1 MKNRKLRIL
10 SALLALA
17 MLLAL
22 VPTAA
27 FAAGDDGYTLSYRN
41 NSDGTVTVTG
51 YTGTINGAVTIPA
64 KINEKT
70 VTEIGVSAFIYCHG
84 MTSLVIPGSVK
95 TIGTTAFYGCDA
107 LKSITLEEGVE
118 AIGTQA
124 FINCSKLTSIKIP
137 ASVKTIGDS
146 AFYGCGSL
154 ETVTLENGVE
164 KIDQQA
170 FANCSKIT
178 HIEIPASVKTIG
190 TLAFSGC
197 KSLEAVTVPGSVTAI
212 GSAAFSGCS
221 SLETVTLQEGIKTIG
236 TQAFENCSKITSI
249 VIPKSVTTIGVQA
262 FVSNK
267 ALRTVYFT
275 PGSQLE
281 AVASSAFIGC
291 SNLESIYY
299 EEDNNIN
306 WGNSPVR
313 GSPWVVSFDTDG
325 GSGVAE
331 QFVKNKL
338 RAERPAEDPT
348 KEGYQFAGWYADK
361 DCTQPFDFEN
371 TAITGKTNVYAK
383 WSLVW
388 SPMEKARYKLTLA
401 DCTAEVDG
409 KEVESGAYV
418 QADKT
423 VTLKLTASVDN
434 MKFGGFVL
442 SKNQDTLQYDPADP
456 TKATF
461 TMPEAAV
468 DVTVQLNHEDVADD
482 GLDAASV
489 ITGVAVGT
497 GTAVLAYHIGTELYA
512 EQVLGAGVAVPK
524 TRGDVALK
532 AWELAGKP
540 AVENAAVAPE
550 EAAQAQQ
557 WVLESGLME
566 NQKDGTFH
574 PEKRMGKLKALRV
587 LEKAQKM
594 G

>member
-27 FAAGDDGYTLSYRN
+27 FAAGDDGYTLNYRYN
-41 NSDGTVTVTG
+41 GDGTVTVTG
-51 YTGTINGAVTIPA
+51 YTGIINGAVTIPA
-64 KINEKT
+64 KIDGKT
-70 VTEIGVSAFIYCHG
+70 VADVGMHAFANCDTLKELTVAAKSINMHAFAGCKNLETLTIESGVE
-84 MTSLVIPGSVK
+84 
-95 TIGTTAFYGCDA
+95 TIGQ
-107 LKSITLEEGVE
+107 
-118 AIGTQA
+118 QA
-124 FINCSKLTSIKIP
+124 FNNCSKITRIKIP
-137 ASVKTIGDS
+137 ASVKTIGTS
-146 AFYGCGSL
+146 AFSGCESLEAVTVEAVTGSVTTIGEAAFLNCNSL
-154 ETVTLENGVE
+154 ETVTLEEG
-164 KIDQQA
+164 IQTIGAQA

-178 HIEIPASVKTIG
+178 NLVIPASVETIG
-190 TLAFSGC
+190 QLAF
-197 KSLEAVTVPGSVTAI
+197 
-212 GSAAFSGCS
+212 AFD
-221 SLETVTLQEGIKTIG
+221 
-236 TQAFENCSKITSI
+236 
-249 VIPKSVTTIGVQA
+249 
-262 FVSNK
+262 K
-267 ALRTVYFT
+267 ALKTVYFMPSSKLKT
-275 PGSQLE
+275 VDS
-281 AVASSAFIGC
+281 VAFNGC
-291 SNLESIYY
+291 DNLESIYY
-299 EEDNNIN
+299 EGNNNVN
-306 WGNSPVR
+306 WGSNPIK
-313 GSPWVVSFDTDG
+313 GSPWVVAFNTDG
-325 GSGVAE
+325 GSEVAE
-331 QFVKNKL
+331 QFVKNDL
-338 RAERPAEDPT
+338 RAEKPAEDPT

-423 VTLKLTASVDN
+423 VTLKLT
-434 MKFGGFVL
+434 
-442 SKNQDTLQYDPADP
+442 
-456 TKATF
+456 
-461 TMPEAAV
+461 
-468 DVTVQLNHEDVADD
+468 VQLNHEDVADD

-512 EQVLGAGVAVPK
+512 EQVLGAGVTVPR

-574 PEKRMGKLKALRV
+574 PEKWMSKLAALRV

>member
-41 NSDGTVTVTG
+41 NGDGTVTVTG
-51 YTGTINGAVTIPA
+51 YTGIINGAVTIPA
-64 KINEKT
+64 EIDGKT
-70 VTEIGVSAFIYCHG
+70 VAEVGMQAF
-84 MTSLVIPGSVK
+84 
-95 TIGTTAFYGCDA
+95 ADCDTLKELTVA
-107 LKSITLEEGVE
+107 AKSINMHAFAGCKNLETLTIESGVE
-118 AIGTQA
+118 KISDAA
-124 FINCSKLTSIKIP
+124 FFDCS
-137 ASVKTIGDS
+137 
-146 AFYGCGSL
+146 SL

-164 KIDQQA
+164 TIGQQA
-170 FANCSKIT
+170 FNNCSKIT
-178 HIEIPASVKTIG
+178 SIEIPASVKTIG
-190 TLAFSGC
+190 TSAFSGC
-197 KSLEAVTVPGSVTAI
+197 KSLEAVTVKAVTGSVTTI
-212 GSAAFSGCS
+212 GEAAFLNCS
-221 SLETVTLQEGIKTIG
+221 SLETVTLEEGIQTIG
-236 TQAFENCSKITSI
+236 TQAFANCSKITNL
-249 VIPKSVTTIGVQA
+249 VIPASVETIGQLA
-262 FVSNK
+262 FASDK
-267 ALRTVYFT
+267 ALKTVYFMPNSKLKT
-275 PGSQLE
+275 VGS
-281 AVASSAFIGC
+281 VAFNRC
-291 SNLESIYY
+291 DNLESIYY
-299 EEDNNIN
+299 EGNNNVN
-306 WGNSPVR
+306 WGSNPIK

-331 QFVKNKL
+331 QFVKNNQFAKK
-338 RAERPAEDPT
+338 PVEDPT
-348 KEGYQFAGWYADK
+348 KEGYLFAGWYADK

-371 TAITGKTNVYAK
+371 TAITGKTNVCAK

-388 SPMEKARYKLTLA
+388 SPMEKARYKLTLT
-401 DCTAEVDG
+401 DCSAEVDG
-409 KEVESGAYV
+409 QEVESGAYV

-468 DVTVQLNHEDVADD
+468 DVTVQLNHEEAADD

-489 ITGVAVGT
+489 ITGVAVGA
-497 GTAVLAYHIGTELYA
+497 GAAVLAYHIGTEVYA
-512 EQVLGAGVAVPK
+512 EQVLGAGVAVPR

-574 PEKRMGKLKALRV
+574 PEKWMSRLAALRV
-587 LEKAQKM
+587 LDKAQKM

>member
-1 MKNRKLRIL
+1 MKTRKLRIL

-27 FAAGDDGYTLSYRN
+27 FAAGDDGYTLRYESN
-41 NSDGTVTVTG
+41 GTDTVKVTG

-64 KINEKT
+64 TVEINGKSYT
-70 VTEIGVSAFIYCHG
+70 VTEVGIGVFNNCNGLTELTVAAKKINNQAFVWCKNLKTLTIESSVEKISDAAFFGCS
-84 MTSLVIPGSVK
+84 SLETV
-95 TIGTTAFYGCDA
+95 
-107 LKSITLEEGVE
+107 TLENGVE
-118 AIGTQA
+118 TIGTQA

-146 AFYGCGSL
+146 AFLGCSSL
-154 ETVTLENGVE
+154 ETVTLEEG
-164 KIDQQA
+164 IQTIGAQA

-178 HIEIPASVKTIG
+178 NLVIPASVETIG
-190 TLAFSGC
+190 QLAF
-197 KSLEAVTVPGSVTAI
+197 
-212 GSAAFSGCS
+212 AFD
-221 SLETVTLQEGIKTIG
+221 I
-236 TQAFENCSKITSI
+236 
-249 VIPKSVTTIGVQA
+249 
-262 FVSNK
+262 
-267 ALRTVYFT
+267 ALKTVYFKPSSKLKT
-275 PGSQLE
+275 VGS
-281 AVASSAFIGC
+281 VAFNRC
-291 SNLESIYY
+291 DNLESIYY
-299 EEDNNIN
+299 EENNNVN
-306 WGNSPVR
+306 WGSNPIK
-313 GSPWVVSFDTDG
+313 GSPWVVAFNTDG
-325 GSGVAE
+325 GSEVAE
-331 QFVKNKL
+331 QFVKNNL

-361 DCTQPFDFEN
+361 DCTQSFDFEN

-468 DVTVQLNHEDVADD
+468 DVTVQLNHEDAADD

-512 EQVLGAGVAVPK
+512 EQVLGAGVAVPR

-574 PEKRMGKLKALRV
+574 PEKWMSRLAALRV
-587 LEKAQKM
+587 LDKAQKM

>member
-27 FAAGDDGYTLSYRN
+27 FAAGDSYTLSYSDN
-41 NSDGTVTVTG
+41 NDGTVTVIG
-51 YTGTINGAVTIPA
+51 YTGTINGALTIPA
-64 KINEKT
+64 EIYGKT
-70 VTEIGVSAFIYCHG
+70 VADVR
-84 MTSLVIPGSVK
+84 M
-95 TIGTTAFYGCDA
+95 
-107 LKSITLEEGVE
+107 
-118 AIGTQA
+118 
-124 FINCSKLTSIKIP
+124 
-137 ASVKTIGDS
+137 
-146 AFYGCGSL
+146 
-154 ETVTLENGVE
+154 
-164 KIDQQA
+164 QA
-170 FANCSKIT
+170 FANCDTLKELTVAAKSINMHAFAGCKNLETLTIKSGVETIGQQAFNNCSKIT
-178 HIEIPASVKTIG
+178 SIEIPASVKTIG
-190 TLAFSGC
+190 TSAFSGC
-197 KSLEAVTVPGSVTAI
+197 KSLEAVTVEAVTGSVTTI
-212 GSAAFSGCS
+212 GEAAFLNCS
-221 SLETVTLQEGIKTIG
+221 SLETVTLKEGIQTIG
-236 TQAFENCSKITSI
+236 MQAFANCSKITNL
-249 VIPKSVTTIGVQA
+249 VIPASVETIGQLA
-262 FVSNK
+262 FAFDK
-267 ALRTVYFT
+267 ALKTVYFT
-275 PGSQLE
+275 PISKLKTVGS
-281 AVASSAFIGC
+281 VAFNGC
-291 SNLESIYY
+291 DNLESIYY
-299 EEDNNIN
+299 EGNNNVN
-306 WGNSPVR
+306 WGSNPIK
-313 GSPWVVSFDTDG
+313 GSPWVVAFNTDG
-325 GSGVAE
+325 GSEVAE
-331 QFVKNKL
+331 QFVKNNH

-371 TAITGKTNVYAK
+371 TAITGKTNAYAK

-497 GTAVLAYHIGTELYA
+497 GTAVLAYHIGTEVYA
-512 EQVLGAGVAVPK
+512 EQVLGAGVAVPR

-532 AWELAGKP
+532 AWKLAGNP

-557 WVLESGLME
+557 WVLENGLME

-574 PEKRMGKLKALRV
+574 PEKRMSKLAALRV
-587 LEKAQKM
+587 LDKAQKM

>member
-41 NSDGTVTVTG
+41 NGDGTVTVTG
-51 YTGTINGAVTIPA
+51 YTGIINGAVTIPA
-64 KINEKT
+64 EIDGKT
-70 VTEIGVSAFIYCHG
+70 VAEVGMQAF
-84 MTSLVIPGSVK
+84 
-95 TIGTTAFYGCDA
+95 ADCDTLKELMVA
-107 LKSITLEEGVE
+107 AKSINMHAFAGCKNLETLTIESGVE
-118 AIGTQA
+118 KISDAA
-124 FINCSKLTSIKIP
+124 FFDCS
-137 ASVKTIGDS
+137 
-146 AFYGCGSL
+146 SL

-164 KIDQQA
+164 TIGQQA
-170 FANCSKIT
+170 FNNCSKIT
-178 HIEIPASVKTIG
+178 SIEIPASVKTIG
-190 TLAFSGC
+190 TSAFSGC
-197 KSLEAVTVPGSVTAI
+197 KSLEAVTVKAVTGSVTTI
-212 GSAAFSGCS
+212 GEAAFLNCS
-221 SLETVTLQEGIKTIG
+221 SLETVTLEEGIQTIG
-236 TQAFENCSKITSI
+236 TQAFANCSKITNL
-249 VIPKSVTTIGVQA
+249 VIPASVETIGQLA
-262 FVSNK
+262 FAFDK
-267 ALRTVYFT
+267 ALKTVYFMPNSKLKT
-275 PGSQLE
+275 VGS
-281 AVASSAFIGC
+281 VAFNRC
-291 SNLESIYY
+291 DNLESIYY
-299 EEDNNIN
+299 EGNNNVN
-306 WGNSPVR
+306 WGSNPIK
-313 GSPWVVSFDTDG
+313 GSPWVVAFNTDG
-325 GSGVAE
+325 GSEVAE
-331 QFVKNKL
+331 QFVKNNL
-338 RAERPAEDPT
+338 RAEKPAEDPT
-348 KEGYQFAGWYADK
+348 KEGYLFAGWYADK
-361 DCTQPFDFEN
+361 DCTQPFNFEN

-409 KEVESGAYV
+409 REVESGAYV

-468 DVTVQLNHEDVADD
+468 DVTVQLNHEDVEEDS
-482 GLDAASV
+482 GWDAGTV
-489 ITGVAVGT
+489 VTTAVLGT
-497 GTAVLAYHIGTELYA
+497 GMAVLAYHIGTEVYA
-512 EQVLGAGVAVPK
+512 EQVLGAGVAVPR

-587 LEKAQKM
+587 LDKAQKM

>member
-27 FAAGDDGYTLSYRN
+27 FAAGDSYTLIYSDN
-41 NSDGTVTVTG
+41 NDDTVTVIG
-51 YTGTINGAVTIPA
+51 YTGTINGALTIPA
-64 KINEKT
+64 TIAGKEVAEVRMQAFANCDTLKELT
-70 VTEIGVSAFIYCHG
+70 VA
-84 MTSLVIPGSVK
+84 
-95 TIGTTAFYGCDA
+95 A
-107 LKSITLEEGVE
+107 KSINMHAFVGCKNLETLTIKSGVE
-118 AIGTQA
+118 KISDAA
-124 FINCSKLTSIKIP
+124 FFGCS
-137 ASVKTIGDS
+137 
-146 AFYGCGSL
+146 SL

-164 KIDQQA
+164 TIGAQA

-178 HIEIPASVKTIG
+178 NLVIPASVTTIG
-190 TLAFSGC
+190 
-197 KSLEAVTVPGSVTAI
+197 E
-212 GSAAFSGCS
+212 AAFLNCS
-221 SLETVTLQEGIKTIG
+221 SLETVTLEEGIQTIG
-236 TQAFENCSKITSI
+236 KQAFANCSKITNL
-249 VIPKSVTTIGVQA
+249 VIPASVETIGQLA
-262 FVSNK
+262 FAFDI
-267 ALRTVYFT
+267 ALKTVYFKPSSKLKT
-275 PGSQLE
+275 VGS
-281 AVASSAFIGC
+281 VAFNGC
-291 SNLESIYY
+291 DNLESIYY
-299 EEDNNIN
+299 EENNNVN
-306 WGNSPVR
+306 WGSNPIK
-313 GSPWVVSFDTDG
+313 GSPWVVAFNTDG
-325 GSGVAE
+325 GSEVAE
-331 QFVKNKL
+331 QFVKNNH

-361 DCTQPFDFEN
+361 DCTQPFDFEK
-371 TAITGKTNVYAK
+371 TDITGKTNVYAK

-409 KEVESGAYV
+409 REVESGAYV

-442 SKNQDTLQYDPADP
+442 SKNQDTLQYDLADP

-461 TMPEAAV
+461 TMPEGAV

-489 ITGVAVGT
+489 ITGVAIGA
-497 GTAVLAYHIGTELYA
+497 GTAVLAYHIGTEVYA
-512 EQVLGAGVAVPK
+512 EQVLGAGVAVPR

>member
-1 MKNRKLRIL
+1 MKTRKLRIL

-27 FAAGDDGYTLSYRN
+27 FAAGDSYTLRYSDN
-41 NSDGTVTVTG
+41 NDDTVTITG
-51 YTGTINGAVTIPA
+51 YTGTINGALTIPA
-64 KINEKT
+64 KIDGKT
-70 VTEIGVSAFIYCHG
+70 VADVEMQAF
-84 MTSLVIPGSVK
+84 
-95 TIGTTAFYGCDA
+95 ANCDTLKELTVA
-107 LKSITLEEGVE
+107 AKSINMHAFVGCKNLETLTIESGVE
-118 AIGTQA
+118 KISDAA
-124 FINCSKLTSIKIP
+124 FFGCS
-137 ASVKTIGDS
+137 
-146 AFYGCGSL
+146 SL

-164 KIDQQA
+164 TIGAQA

-178 HIEIPASVKTIG
+178 NLVIPASVTTIG
-190 TLAFSGC
+190 
-197 KSLEAVTVPGSVTAI
+197 E
-212 GSAAFSGCS
+212 AAFLNCS
-221 SLETVTLQEGIKTIG
+221 SLETVTLEEGIQTIG
-236 TQAFENCSKITSI
+236 KQAFANCSKITNL
-249 VIPKSVTTIGVQA
+249 VIPVSVETIGQLA
-262 FVSNK
+262 FAFDI
-267 ALRTVYFT
+267 ALKTVYFKPSSKLKT
-275 PGSQLE
+275 VGS
-281 AVASSAFIGC
+281 VAFNGC
-291 SNLESIYY
+291 DNLESIYY
-299 EEDNNIN
+299 EGNNNVN
-306 WGNSPVR
+306 WGSNPIK
-313 GSPWVVSFDTDG
+313 GSPWVVAFNTDG
-325 GSGVAE
+325 GSEVAE
-331 QFVKNKL
+331 QFVKNYL
-338 RAERPAEDPT
+338 RAEKPAEDPT
-348 KEGYQFAGWYADK
+348 KEGYLFAGWYADK
-361 DCTQPFDFEN
+361 DCTQPFVFEN

-409 KEVESGAYV
+409 REVESGAYV

-461 TMPEAAV
+461 TMPEGAV
-468 DVTVQLNHEDVADD
+468 DVTVQLNHEEAADD

-497 GTAVLAYHIGTELYA
+497 GTAVLAYHIGTEVYA
-512 EQVLGAGVAVPK
+512 EQVLGAGVAVPR

-566 NQKDGTFH
+566 NQKDDTFH

-594 G
+594 D

>member
-1 MKNRKLRIL
+1 
-10 SALLALA
+10 

-41 NSDGTVTVTG
+41 NGDGTVTVTG
-51 YTGTINGAVTIPA
+51 YTGIINGAVTIPA
-64 KINEKT
+64 EIDGKT
-70 VTEIGVSAFIYCHG
+70 VAEVGMQAFANYD
-84 MTSLVIPGSVK
+84 TLKELTV
-95 TIGTTAFYGCDA
+95 AA
-107 LKSITLEEGVE
+107 KSINMHAFAGCKNLETLTIESGVE
-118 AIGTQA
+118 KISDAA
-124 FINCSKLTSIKIP
+124 FFDCS
-137 ASVKTIGDS
+137 
-146 AFYGCGSL
+146 SL

-164 KIDQQA
+164 TIGQQA
-170 FANCSKIT
+170 FNNCSKIT
-178 HIEIPASVKTIG
+178 SIEIPASVKTIG
-190 TLAFSGC
+190 TSAFSGC
-197 KSLEAVTVPGSVTAI
+197 KSLEAVTGSVTTI
-212 GSAAFSGCS
+212 GEAAFLNCS
-221 SLETVTLQEGIKTIG
+221 SLETVTLEEGIQTIG
-236 TQAFENCSKITSI
+236 TQAFANCSKITNL
-249 VIPKSVTTIGVQA
+249 VIPASVETIGQLA
-262 FVSNK
+262 FAFDK
-267 ALRTVYFT
+267 ALKTVYFMPSSKLKT
-275 PGSQLE
+275 VGS
-281 AVASSAFIGC
+281 VAFNRC
-291 SNLESIYY
+291 DNLESIYY
-299 EEDNNIN
+299 EENNNVN
-306 WGNSPVR
+306 WGSNPIK
-313 GSPWVVSFDTDG
+313 GSPWVVAFNTDG
-325 GSGVAE
+325 GSEVAE
-331 QFVKNKL
+331 QFVKNNL

-361 DCTQPFDFEN
+361 DCTQPFNFEN

-434 MKFGGFVL
+434 LKFGGFVL

-497 GTAVLAYHIGTELYA
+497 GTAVLAYHIGTEVYA
-512 EQVLGAGVAVPK
+512 EQVLGAGVAVPR

-557 WVLESGLME
+557 WVLESSLME

-574 PEKRMGKLKALRV
+574 PEKWMSRLAALRV
-587 LEKAQKM
+587 LDKAQKM

>member
-27 FAAGDDGYTLSYRN
+27 FAAGDSYTLSYSN
-41 NSDGTVTVTG
+41 NNDGTVTVTG
-51 YTGTINGAVTIPA
+51 YTGTINGALTIPA
-64 KINEKT
+64 TIDEKE
-70 VTEIGVSAFIYCHG
+70 VAEVGMQAFANCD
-84 MTSLVIPGSVK
+84 TLK
-95 TIGTTAFYGCDA
+95 TLTIE
-107 LKSITLEEGVE
+107 SGVE
-118 AIGTQA
+118 KISDAA
-124 FINCSKLTSIKIP
+124 FFGCS
-137 ASVKTIGDS
+137 
-146 AFYGCGSL
+146 SL

-164 KIDQQA
+164 TIGQQA
-170 FANCSKIT
+170 FNNCSKIT
-178 HIEIPASVKTIG
+178 SIEIPASVKTIG
-190 TLAFSGC
+190 TSAFSGC
-197 KSLEAVTVPGSVTAI
+197 KSLEAVTGSVTTI
-212 GSAAFSGCS
+212 GEAAFLNCS
-221 SLETVTLQEGIKTIG
+221 SLETVTLEEGIQTIG
-236 TQAFENCSKITSI
+236 AQAFANCSKITNL
-249 VIPKSVTTIGVQA
+249 VIPASVETIGQLA
-262 FVSNK
+262 FAFDK
-267 ALRTVYFT
+267 ALKTVYFMPISKLKT
-275 PGSQLE
+275 VGS
-281 AVASSAFIGC
+281 VAFNGC
-291 SNLESIYY
+291 DNLESIYY
-299 EEDNNIN
+299 EGNNNVN
-306 WGNSPVR
+306 WGSNPIK
-313 GSPWVVSFDTDG
+313 GSPWVVAFNTDG
-325 GSGVAE
+325 GSKVAE
-331 QFVKNKL
+331 QFVKNNL

-497 GTAVLAYHIGTELYA
+497 GTAVLAYHIGTEVYA
-512 EQVLGAGVAVPK
+512 EQVLGAGVAVPR

-557 WVLESGLME
+557 WVLESSLME

-574 PEKRMGKLKALRV
+574 PEKWMSRLAALCV
-587 LEKAQKM
+587 LDKAQKM

>member
-1 MKNRKLRIL
+1 MKTRKLRIL

-64 KINEKT
+64 EIDGRT
-70 VTEIGVSAFIYCHG
+70 VADVGMQAF
-84 MTSLVIPGSVK
+84 
-95 TIGTTAFYGCDA
+95 ANCDTLKELTVA
-107 LKSITLEEGVE
+107 AKSINM
-118 AIGTQA
+118 QA
-124 FINCSKLTSIKIP
+124 FIGCKNLETLTIESSVEKISDAAFNSCS
-137 ASVKTIGDS
+137 
-146 AFYGCGSL
+146 SL

-164 KIDQQA
+164 TIGAQAFNNCSGITRIKIPASVKTIGTSAFSGCKALETVTVEAVAESVTTIGDSAFLNCSSLETVTLEEGIQTIGPQA

-178 HIEIPASVKTIG
+178 NLVIPASVETIG
-190 TLAFSGC
+190 QLAFASD
-197 KSLEAVTVPGSVTAI
+197 
-212 GSAAFSGCS
+212 
-221 SLETVTLQEGIKTIG
+221 
-236 TQAFENCSKITSI
+236 
-249 VIPKSVTTIGVQA
+249 
-262 FVSNK
+262 K
-267 ALRTVYFT
+267 ALKTVYFT
-275 PGSQLE
+275 PISKLKTVGS
-281 AVASSAFIGC
+281 VAFNGC
-291 SNLESIYY
+291 RNLESIYY
-299 EEDNNIN
+299 EGDNEGNNNIN
-306 WGNSPVR
+306 WGNSPVK
-313 GSPWVVSFDTDG
+313 GSPWVVAFHTDG
-325 GSGVAE
+325 GSEVAE
-331 QFVKNKL
+331 QLVKNDQYAKK
-338 RAERPAEDPT
+338 PAEDPT
-348 KEGYQFAGWYADK
+348 KEGYLFAGWYADK

-371 TAITGKTNVYAK
+371 TAITGKTTVYAK
-383 WSLVW
+383 WTLVW
-388 SPMEKARYKLTLA
+388 SPMEKACYKLTLA

-442 SKNQDTLQYDPADP
+442 SKNQDTLRYDPADP

-461 TMPEAAV
+461 TMPEGAV

-489 ITGVAVGT
+489 ITGVAVGA
-497 GTAVLAYHIGTELYA
+497 GTAILAYHIGTEVYA
-512 EQVLGAGVAVPK
+512 EQVLGADAVVPK
-524 TRGDVALK
+524 TRGDVAFK

-540 AVENAAVAPE
+540 AVAIDGEPLS
-550 EAAQAQQ
+550 EAAQAQR
-557 WVLESGLME
+557 WVLESGLMQ
-566 NQKDGTFH
+566 NKKDGAFH
-574 PEKRMGKLKALRV
+574 PEKHMNKLKALRV

>member
-27 FAAGDDGYTLSYRN
+27 FAAGDSYTLICRDN
-41 NSDGTVTVTG
+41 NDDTVTVTG
-51 YTGTINGAVTIPA
+51 YTGTINGALTIPA
-64 KINEKT
+64 TINGKEVADVGMQVFADCDTLKKLT
-70 VTEIGVSAFIYCHG
+70 VA
-84 MTSLVIPGSVK
+84 
-95 TIGTTAFYGCDA
+95 A
-107 LKSITLEEGVE
+107 KSINMHAFAGCKNLETLTIESGVE
-118 AIGTQA
+118 KISDAA
-124 FINCSKLTSIKIP
+124 FFDCS
-137 ASVKTIGDS
+137 
-146 AFYGCGSL
+146 SL

-164 KIDQQA
+164 TIGQQA
-170 FANCSKIT
+170 FNNCSKIT
-178 HIEIPASVKTIG
+178 SIEIPASVKTIG
-190 TLAFSGC
+190 TSAFSGC

-313 GSPWVVSFDTDG
+313 GSPWVVAFNTDG
-325 GSGVAE
+325 GSKVAE
-331 QFVKNKL
+331 QFVKNNL
-338 RAERPAEDPT
+338 RAEKPAEDPT
-348 KEGYQFAGWYADK
+348 KEGYLFAGWYADK

-371 TAITGKTNVYAK
+371 TAIIGKTNVYAK

-461 TMPEAAV
+461 TMPEGAV
-468 DVTVQLNHEDVADD
+468 DVTVQLNHEEAADD

-497 GTAVLAYHIGTELYA
+497 GTAVLAYHIGTEVYA
-512 EQVLGAGVAVPK
+512 EQVLGAGVAVPR

-574 PEKRMGKLKALRV
+574 PEKRMSKLAALRV
-587 LEKAQKM
+587 LDKAQKM

>member
-27 FAAGDDGYTLSYRN
+27 FAAEDDGYTLRYESN
-41 NSDGTVTVTG
+41 GTDTVKVTG

-64 KINEKT
+64 TVEINGKSYT
-70 VTEIGVSAFIYCHG
+70 VTEVGIGVFNNCNGLTELTVAAKKINNQAFVWCKNLKTLTIESSVEKISDAAFFGCS
-84 MTSLVIPGSVK
+84 SLETV
-95 TIGTTAFYGCDA
+95 
-107 LKSITLEEGVE
+107 TLENGVE
-118 AIGTQA
+118 TIGTQA

-146 AFYGCGSL
+146 AFLGCSSL
-154 ETVTLENGVE
+154 ETVTLEEGIQT
-164 KIDQQA
+164 IDTQA

-178 HIEIPASVKTIG
+178 NLVIPASVETIG
-190 TLAFSGC
+190 QLAFASD
-197 KSLEAVTVPGSVTAI
+197 KALKTVCFTPDSKLKTVGSV
-212 GSAAFSGCS
+212 AFNGCD
-221 SLETVTLQEGIKTIG
+221 
-236 TQAFENCSKITSI
+236 
-249 VIPKSVTTIGVQA
+249 
-262 FVSNK
+262 
-267 ALRTVYFT
+267 
-275 PGSQLE
+275 
-281 AVASSAFIGC
+281 
-291 SNLESIYY
+291 NLESIYY
-299 EEDNNIN
+299 EGDNEGNNNIN
-306 WGNSPVR
+306 WGSSPVK
-313 GSPWVVSFDTDG
+313 GSPWVVAFDTDG
-325 GSGVAE
+325 GSEVAE
-331 QFVKNKL
+331 QFVKNNL

-461 TMPEAAV
+461 TMPEGAV

-497 GTAVLAYHIGTELYA
+497 GTAVLAYHIGTEVYA
-512 EQVLGAGVAVPK
+512 EQVLGAGVAVPR

>member
-27 FAAGDDGYTLSYRN
+27 FAAGDSYTLIYSDN
-41 NSDGTVTVTG
+41 NDDTVTVIG
-51 YTGTINGAVTIPA
+51 YTGTINGALTIPA
-64 KINEKT
+64 TIAGKEVAEVRMQAFANCDTLKELT
-70 VTEIGVSAFIYCHG
+70 VA
-84 MTSLVIPGSVK
+84 
-95 TIGTTAFYGCDA
+95 A
-107 LKSITLEEGVE
+107 KSINMHAFVGCKNLETLTIKSGVE
-118 AIGTQA
+118 KISDAA
-124 FINCSKLTSIKIP
+124 FFGCS
-137 ASVKTIGDS
+137 
-146 AFYGCGSL
+146 SL

-164 KIDQQA
+164 TIGAQA

-178 HIEIPASVKTIG
+178 NLVIPASVTTIG
-190 TLAFSGC
+190 
-197 KSLEAVTVPGSVTAI
+197 E
-212 GSAAFSGCS
+212 AAFLNCS
-221 SLETVTLQEGIKTIG
+221 SLETVTLEEGIQTIG
-236 TQAFENCSKITSI
+236 KQAFANCSKITNL
-249 VIPKSVTTIGVQA
+249 VIPASVETIGQLA
-262 FVSNK
+262 FAFDI
-267 ALRTVYFT
+267 ALKTVYFKPSSKLKT
-275 PGSQLE
+275 VGS
-281 AVASSAFIGC
+281 VAFNGC
-291 SNLESIYY
+291 DNLESIYY
-299 EEDNNIN
+299 EENNNVN
-306 WGNSPVR
+306 WGSNPIK
-313 GSPWVVSFDTDG
+313 GSPWVVAFNTDG
-325 GSGVAE
+325 GSEVAE
-331 QFVKNKL
+331 QFVKNNL

-489 ITGVAVGT
+489 ITGVAIGT
-497 GTAVLAYHIGTELYA
+497 GTAILAYHIGTELYA

-557 WVLESGLME
+557 WVLENGLME

-574 PEKRMGKLKALRV
+574 PEKRMSKLAALRV

>member
-27 FAAGDDGYTLSYRN
+27 FAAGDSYTLSYSN
-41 NSDGTVTVTG
+41 NNDGTVTVTG
-51 YTGTINGAVTIPA
+51 YTGTINGALTIPA
-64 KINEKT
+64 TIDEKEVAEVRMQAFANCDTLKELTVAAKSINMHAFAGCKNLET
-70 VTEIGVSAFIYCHG
+70 LTIESGVE
-84 MTSLVIPGSVK
+84 
-95 TIGTTAFYGCDA
+95 TIGQ
-107 LKSITLEEGVE
+107 
-118 AIGTQA
+118 QA
-124 FINCSKLTSIKIP
+124 FNNCSKITRIKIP
-137 ASVKTIGDS
+137 ASVKTIGTS
-146 AFYGCGSL
+146 AFSGCESLEAVTVEAVTGSVTTIGEAAFLNCNSL
-154 ETVTLENGVE
+154 ETVTLEEG
-164 KIDQQA
+164 IQTIGAQA

-178 HIEIPASVKTIG
+178 NLVIPASVETIG
-190 TLAFSGC
+190 QLAFAFD
-197 KSLEAVTVPGSVTAI
+197 KALKTVYFMP
-212 GSAAFSGCS
+212 S
-221 SLETVTLQEGIKTIG
+221 SKLETVDSV
-236 TQAFENCSKITSI
+236 AFN
-249 VIPKSVTTIGVQA
+249 
-262 FVSNK
+262 
-267 ALRTVYFT
+267 
-275 PGSQLE
+275 
-281 AVASSAFIGC
+281 GC
-291 SNLESIYY
+291 DNLESIYY

-306 WGNSPVR
+306 WGNSPVK
-313 GSPWVVSFDTDG
+313 GSPWVVAFNTDG
-325 GSGVAE
+325 GSEVAE

-371 TAITGKTNVYAK
+371 TTITGKTNVYAK

-388 SPMEKARYKLTLA
+388 LPMEKARYKLTLA

-423 VTLKLTASVDN
+423 VTLKRTASVDN

-482 GLDAASV
+482 GLDAVSV

-497 GTAVLAYHIGTELYA
+497 GTAVLAYHIGTEVYA
-512 EQVLGAGVAVPK
+512 EQVLGAGVAVPR

>member
-27 FAAGDDGYTLSYRN
+27 FAAGDSYTLSYSN
-41 NSDGTVTVTG
+41 NNDGTVAVTG
-51 YTGTINGAVTIPA
+51 YTGTINGALTIPA
-64 KINEKT
+64 TIDGKKVAEVGMQAFANCDTLKELT
-70 VTEIGVSAFIYCHG
+70 VA
-84 MTSLVIPGSVK
+84 
-95 TIGTTAFYGCDA
+95 A
-107 LKSITLEEGVE
+107 KSINMQAFVGCKNLETLTIKSGVE
-118 AIGTQA
+118 KISDAA
-124 FINCSKLTSIKIP
+124 FFGCS
-137 ASVKTIGDS
+137 
-146 AFYGCGSL
+146 SL

-164 KIDQQA
+164 TIGQQA
-170 FANCSKIT
+170 FNNCSKIT
-178 HIEIPASVKTIG
+178 SIEIPASVKTIG
-190 TLAFSGC
+190 TSAFSGC
-197 KSLEAVTVPGSVTAI
+197 KSLEAVTVEAVTGSVTTI
-212 GSAAFSGCS
+212 GEAAFLNCS
-221 SLETVTLQEGIKTIG
+221 SLETVTLEEGIQTIG
-236 TQAFENCSKITSI
+236 AQAFANCSKITNL
-249 VIPKSVTTIGVQA
+249 VIPASVETIGQLA
-262 FVSNK
+262 FAFDK
-267 ALRTVYFT
+267 ALKTVYFMPISKLKT
-275 PGSQLE
+275 VGS
-281 AVASSAFIGC
+281 VAFNGC
-291 SNLESIYY
+291 DNLESIYY
-299 EEDNNIN
+299 EGNNNVN
-306 WGNSPVR
+306 WGSNPIK
-313 GSPWVVSFDTDG
+313 GSPWVVAFNTDG
-325 GSGVAE
+325 GSKVAE
-331 QFVKNKL
+331 QFVKNNL

-497 GTAVLAYHIGTELYA
+497 GTAVLAYHIGTEVYA
-512 EQVLGAGVAVPK
+512 EQVLGAGVAVPR

-574 PEKRMGKLKALRV
+574 PEKWMSRLAALRV
-587 LEKAQKM
+587 LDQAQKM

>member
-27 FAAGDDGYTLSYRN
+27 FAAEDDGYTLRYESN
-41 NSDGTVTVTG
+41 GTDTVKVTG

-64 KINEKT
+64 TVEINGKSYT
-70 VTEIGVSAFIYCHG
+70 VTEVGIGVFNNCNGLTELTVAAKKINNQAFVWCKNLKTLTIESSVEKISDAAFFGCS
-84 MTSLVIPGSVK
+84 SLETV
-95 TIGTTAFYGCDA
+95 
-107 LKSITLEEGVE
+107 TLENGVE
-118 AIGTQA
+118 TIGTQA

-146 AFYGCGSL
+146 AFLGCSSL
-154 ETVTLENGVE
+154 ETVTLEEGIQT
-164 KIDQQA
+164 IDTQA

-178 HIEIPASVKTIG
+178 NLVIPASVETIG
-190 TLAFSGC
+190 QLAFASD
-197 KSLEAVTVPGSVTAI
+197 
-212 GSAAFSGCS
+212 
-221 SLETVTLQEGIKTIG
+221 
-236 TQAFENCSKITSI
+236 
-249 VIPKSVTTIGVQA
+249 
-262 FVSNK
+262 K
-267 ALRTVYFT
+267 ALKTVYFT
-275 PGSQLE
+275 PDSKLKTVGS
-281 AVASSAFIGC
+281 VAFNGC
-291 SNLESIYY
+291 DNLESIYY
-299 EEDNNIN
+299 EGDNEGNNNIN
-306 WGNSPVR
+306 WGSSPVK
-313 GSPWVVSFDTDG
+313 GSPWVVAFDTDG
-325 GSGVAE
+325 GSEVAE
-331 QFVKNKL
+331 QFVKNNL

-423 VTLKLTASVDN
+423 VTLKRTASVDN

-497 GTAVLAYHIGTELYA
+497 GTAVLAYHIGTEVYA
-512 EQVLGAGVAVPK
+512 EQVLGAGVAVPR

-574 PEKRMGKLKALRV
+574 PEKWMSKLAALRV
-587 LEKAQKM
+587 LDQAQKM

>member
-27 FAAGDDGYTLSYRN
+27 FAAGDSYTLSCSN
-41 NSDGTVTVTG
+41 NNDGTVTVTG
-51 YTGTINGAVTIPA
+51 YTGTINGALTIPA
-64 KINEKT
+64 TIDGKEVAEVGMQAFANCDTLKELT
-70 VTEIGVSAFIYCHG
+70 VA
-84 MTSLVIPGSVK
+84 
-95 TIGTTAFYGCDA
+95 A
-107 LKSITLEEGVE
+107 KSINMQAFVWCKNLETLTIESGVE
-118 AIGTQA
+118 KISDAA
-124 FINCSKLTSIKIP
+124 FFGCS
-137 ASVKTIGDS
+137 
-146 AFYGCGSL
+146 SL

-164 KIDQQA
+164 TIGEAAFLNCSSLETVTLEEGIQTIGAQA

-178 HIEIPASVKTIG
+178 NLVIPASVETIG
-190 TLAFSGC
+190 QLAF
-197 KSLEAVTVPGSVTAI
+197 
-212 GSAAFSGCS
+212 AFD
-221 SLETVTLQEGIKTIG
+221 
-236 TQAFENCSKITSI
+236 
-249 VIPKSVTTIGVQA
+249 
-262 FVSNK
+262 K
-267 ALRTVYFT
+267 ALKTVYFMPISKLKT
-275 PGSQLE
+275 VGS
-281 AVASSAFIGC
+281 VAFNGC
-291 SNLESIYY
+291 DNLESIYY
-299 EEDNNIN
+299 EGNNNVN
-306 WGNSPVR
+306 WGSNPIK
-313 GSPWVVSFDTDG
+313 GSPWVVAFNTDG
-325 GSGVAE
+325 GSKVAE
-331 QFVKNKL
+331 QFVKNNL

-497 GTAVLAYHIGTELYA
+497 GTAVLAYHIGTEVYA
-512 EQVLGAGVAVPK
+512 EQVLGAGVAVPR

-574 PEKRMGKLKALRV
+574 PEKWMSRLAALRV
-587 LEKAQKM
+587 LDQAQKM

>member
-1 MKNRKLRIL
+1 MKTRKLRIL

-27 FAAGDDGYTLSYRN
+27 FAAGDSDTLICRDN
-41 NSDGTVTVTG
+41 NDGTVTVTG
-51 YTGTINGAVTIPA
+51 YTGTINGALTIPA
-64 KINEKT
+64 EIGGKT
-70 VTEIGVSAFIYCHG
+70 VADVRMQAFANCDTLKELTVAAKSINMHAFAGCKNLETLTIKSGVEKISDAAFFGCS
-84 MTSLVIPGSVK
+84 SLE
-95 TIGTTAFYGCDA
+95 T
-107 LKSITLEEGVE
+107 ITLENGVE
-118 AIGTQA
+118 TIGQQA
-124 FINCSKLTSIKIP
+124 FNNCSKITRIKIP
-137 ASVKTIGDS
+137 ASVKTIGEA
-146 AFYGCGSL
+146 AFLNCSSL
-154 ETVTLENGVE
+154 ETVKLEEG
-164 KIDQQA
+164 IQTIGAQA

-178 HIEIPASVKTIG
+178 NLVIPASVETIG
-190 TLAFSGC
+190 QLAF
-197 KSLEAVTVPGSVTAI
+197 
-212 GSAAFSGCS
+212 AFD
-221 SLETVTLQEGIKTIG
+221 
-236 TQAFENCSKITSI
+236 
-249 VIPKSVTTIGVQA
+249 
-262 FVSNK
+262 K
-267 ALRTVYFT
+267 ALKTVYFMPSSKLKT
-275 PGSQLE
+275 VGS
-281 AVASSAFIGC
+281 VAFNRC
-291 SNLESIYY
+291 DNLESIYY
-299 EEDNNIN
+299 EENNNVN
-306 WGNSPVR
+306 WGSNPIK
-313 GSPWVVSFDTDG
+313 GSPWVVAFNTDG
-325 GSGVAE
+325 GSKVAE
-331 QFVKNKL
+331 QFVKNNL
-338 RAERPAEDPT
+338 RAEKPAEDPT
-348 KEGYQFAGWYADK
+348 KEGYLFAGWYADK
-361 DCTQPFDFEN
+361 DCTQPFNFEN

-409 KEVESGAYV
+409 REVESGAYV

-497 GTAVLAYHIGTELYA
+497 GTAVLAYHIGTEVYA
-512 EQVLGAGVAVPK
+512 EQVLGAGVAVPR

-574 PEKRMGKLKALRV
+574 PEKWMSKLAALRV
-587 LEKAQKM
+587 LDKAQKM